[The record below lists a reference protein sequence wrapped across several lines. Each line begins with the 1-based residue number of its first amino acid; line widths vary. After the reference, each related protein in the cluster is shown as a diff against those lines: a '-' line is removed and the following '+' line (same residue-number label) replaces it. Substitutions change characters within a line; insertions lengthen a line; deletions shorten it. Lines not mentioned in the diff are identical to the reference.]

1 MVGRWRDADVEVPE
15 SLRRGGLADVSY
27 ERIRDLLFPLHYGA
41 VRRSGQWCVCQ
52 SRAVRTTLPAT
63 IMVGSQTASGD
74 RCSEDPIEL
83 LFLSCEF
90 VLVRCPCA
98 LSAGGGEMTH
108 DGS

>member
-27 ERIRDLLFPLHYGA
+27 EKIRDLRFPLHHGA

-52 SRAVRTTLPAT
+52 SRANRTILPAT
-63 IMVGSQTASGD
+63 ILAGSQTASGD
-74 RCSEDPIEL
+74 RCSENPIDF
-83 LFLSCEF
+83 LFFSREF
-90 VLVRCPCA
+90 VLLRCPCA
-98 LSAGGGEMTH
+98 LGAGGGEMTH